1 MCIPFCQ
8 KLSQDKLKELSEKVE
23 EQDTSLDQIIFRQGQ
38 ESDHI
43 YVVKEGEYQ
52 LLKMSFPD
60 EQLNGFLQK
69 YKLDQKNKEID

>member
-69 YKLDQKNKEID
+69 YKVDQ

>member
-60 EQLNGFLQK
+60 EQLNGFLKK
-69 YKLDQKNKEID
+69 YKVDQ